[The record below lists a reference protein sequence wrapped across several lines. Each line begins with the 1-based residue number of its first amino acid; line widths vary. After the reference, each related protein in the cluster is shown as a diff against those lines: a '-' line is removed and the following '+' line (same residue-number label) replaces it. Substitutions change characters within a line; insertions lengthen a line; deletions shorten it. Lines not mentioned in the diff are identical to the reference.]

1 MTTGMKWGGG
11 GKAPPKLCVAS
22 SDLLKGDAT
31 LHDARPPAAY
41 VCRVHMRCG
50 VVCGRSA
57 GPVCAPRGDGLGNR
71 MGLLGAGAECV
82 LR

>member
-1 MTTGMKWGGG
+1 MRSGWGG
-11 GKAPPKLCVAS
+11 AEDPRNCRVPRS
-22 SDLLKGDAT
+22 ELLDRDMCG
-31 LHDARPPAAY
+31 PPARRVCLY
-41 VCRVHMRCG
+41 VYAMWC
-50 VVCGRSA
+50 VCGRSA